1 MEKNNMFKKGILGT
15 SAIAMVFMGATVTSF
30 ANAEQVP
37 INGTVQSRCIIQTDT
52 PGVYGNPNAYTLD
65 TDPTQGGQLAV
76 TRIDVTLANA
86 YYAEITAP
94 EEFSSSPNLPDVV
107 TWTGNTEVKA
117 VSDAENMGTYEADK
131 IELGMTDKYDLTA
144 TGSTWFETTSQAVL
158 GGNRAFPGGNYTA
171 LVQVECIAK

>member
-1 MEKNNMFKKGILGT
+1 MENNMFKKGILTT
-15 SAIAMVFMGATVTSF
+15 SVIALACMGATITSF

-76 TRIDVTLANA
+76 TRIDVTLADA

-94 EEFSSSPNLPDVV
+94 SEFSSSPNLPDVV
-107 TWTGNTEVKA
+107 TWTGDTEVKA
-117 VSDAENMGTYEADK
+117 VSDAANMGSYETDK
-131 IELGMTDKYDLTA
+131 VELGMTDKYDLTA
-144 TGSTWFETTSQAVL
+144 TGSTWFETTSQAVM